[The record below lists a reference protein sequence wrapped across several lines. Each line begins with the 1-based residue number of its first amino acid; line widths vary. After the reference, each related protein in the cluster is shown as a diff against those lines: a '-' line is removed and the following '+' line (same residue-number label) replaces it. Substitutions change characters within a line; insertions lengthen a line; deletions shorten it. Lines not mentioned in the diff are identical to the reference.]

1 MGNDD
6 NPATSPFNRSHQHEA
21 KRQTILAEAARLFN
35 RRGSRSTT
43 LQDIADS
50 LNLSKTS
57 LYYYVKT
64 KHDLVYQCYLASCE
78 HHAARIASVDH
89 APLSGAQKLERLVV
103 DNFMDWRDVIEGR
116 SPHHALLLEVP
127 SLPPAQRASIE
138 QRFAANF
145 ARIRQMIGEG
155 IDDQSVA
162 PCDTTSTALCLIATL
177 SWSPLWLLELAPEAI
192 EDAAW
197 AASDI
202 MLRGLHPDPDTYQF
216 DSLPWASK
224 EDSVGSGFDH
234 SEHNRR
240 KREAFLKTGTR
251 FFNRKGFKGTSLDEV
266 AEQLGVTKGAFYYH
280 IKDKDDLLLQCFERS
295 LEQTQKI
302 QNQAQEQGASGIKKL
317 EISCREI
324 FYLQNS
330 SAGPLIRYNNLIS
343 LPPGKRKQVLRQTHR
358 CSAQF
363 GQFIRDGMRDGS
375 IRLIDASVA
384 QNMLAGANMTA
395 MELPRWKS
403 MASLEIESV
412 NYLHAFFN
420 GLRPR
425 EALPH
430 RG

>member
-1 MGNDD
+1 
-6 NPATSPFNRSHQHEA
+6 
-21 KRQTILAEAARLFN
+21 
-35 RRGSRSTT
+35 
-43 LQDIADS
+43 
-50 LNLSKTS
+50 
-57 LYYYVKT
+57 
-64 KHDLVYQCYLASCE
+64 
-78 HHAARIASVDH
+78 
-89 APLSGAQKLERLVV
+89 
-103 DNFMDWRDVIEGR
+103 
-116 SPHHALLLEVP
+116 
-127 SLPPAQRASIE
+127 
-138 QRFAANF
+138 
-145 ARIRQMIGEG
+145 
-155 IDDQSVA
+155 
-162 PCDTTSTALCLIATL
+162 
-177 SWSPLWLLELAPEAI
+177 
-192 EDAAW
+192 
-197 AASDI
+197 
-202 MLRGLHPDPDTYQF
+202 MLRPYISHHRRLSACIG
-216 DSLPWASK
+216 
-224 EDSVGSGFDH
+224 GFLFICVH
-234 SEHNRR
+234 LR
-240 KREAFLKTGTR
+240 TR

-375 IRLIDASVA
+375 IRRIDASVA

-395 MELPRWKS
+395 MEMPRWKS

-420 GLRPR
+420 GLRR
-425 EALPH
+425 RKALPN
-430 RG
+430 RD